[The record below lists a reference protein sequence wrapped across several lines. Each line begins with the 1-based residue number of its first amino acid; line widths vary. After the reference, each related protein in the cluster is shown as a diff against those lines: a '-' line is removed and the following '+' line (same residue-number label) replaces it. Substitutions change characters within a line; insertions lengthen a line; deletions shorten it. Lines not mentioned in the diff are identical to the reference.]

1 MNKLAVLPII
11 LAFLLVIPIVQAAV
25 ISGNIYDI
33 NLNPA
38 KNTVIKITTTPEQ
51 TYVSKDSTYMLS
63 IPEGKYIITATYEKD
78 STKYSYKKEI
88 RVVEEGTYVLDLIL
102 YPGDIGDIPVE
113 EPQKSYSYVW
123 FYFLIIVIISLIA
136 FIIYKF
142 KPKLK
147 KKPVKKEEDD
157 LTKQVLQY
165 IKDQGGRITQKDIR
179 KKFPA
184 SEAKIS
190 LIITEL
196 EHKGTVEKIK
206 KGRGNIIILKQ

>member
-1 MNKLAVLPII
+1 MNKLVVLPVI
-11 LAFLLVIPIVQAAV
+11 LAFLLVIPLAQAAV

-38 KNTVIKITTTPEQ
+38 KNAVIKITTTPEQ
-51 TYVSKDSTYMLS
+51 TYVSKDSAYMLS

-78 STKYSYKKEI
+78 SVKYSYKKEI
-88 RVVEEGTYVLDLIL
+88 RVVEEGTYVMDLIL
-102 YPGDIGDIPVE
+102 YPGDIGDISME

-123 FYFLIIVIISLIA
+123 FYFSVIIFILLAA

-157 LTKQVLQY
+157 LTRQVLQY

-206 KGRGNIIILKQ
+206 KGRGNIIILK